1 MLGRPG
7 TELCGPGITR
17 SCAGTRGRLATQN
30 RGTTSPRLPRAARAR
45 APCRR
50 LGAALGVRSPSGS
63 PRGSAGAAAA
73 AGCGLRA
80 AEASGPVSRGRAS
93 CGVLAPR
100 PCRLCRVRVQVRGA
114 DPGSG
119 RGVRVRG
126 AGLPLT
132 GAASC
137 PPSPGGGTRVAGGAA
152 GGRPPSRAEVV
163 RRARQRPVLRPR
175 ARTCGPLAR
184 SRRPRW
190 SCPGCCVA
198 GPAWPVGSGLC
209 GAVGAVALGEGAAR
223 RTWSPGA
230 VWMPGGPGCA
240 AGQERRGDASSLRIL
255 GAQ

>member
-45 APCRR
+45 ARP
-50 LGAALGVRSPSGS
+50 LQA
-63 PRGSAGAAAA
+63 PRGGARRPEPLGESARERGSRG
-73 AGCGLRA
+73 GCGLRA
-80 AEASGPVSRGRAS
+80 AEPSGPVSRGRAS

-163 RRARQRPVLRPR
+163 RRARRRPVLRPR

-230 VWMPGGPGCA
+230 VWMPDGPGCA